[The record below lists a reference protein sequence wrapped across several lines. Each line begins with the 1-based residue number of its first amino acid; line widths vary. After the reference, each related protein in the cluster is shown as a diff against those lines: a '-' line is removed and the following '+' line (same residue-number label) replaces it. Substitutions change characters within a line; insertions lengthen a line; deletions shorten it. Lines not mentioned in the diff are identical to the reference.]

1 MFVKK
6 KNKKQKQKQNKDMC
20 QLEIIL
26 CTITHDFNAAVGG
39 ILISQGRTLFV
50 RSSKFSFHFP
60 QFLLRFNENVLQWKI
75 CCHMYYRQCTCLL
88 IGI

>member
-6 KNKKQKQKQNKDMC
+6 KNKKQKQNKDMC

-60 QFLLRFNENVLQWKI
+60 QFLLRFNE
-75 CCHMYYRQCTCLL
+75 MYYNGKYVVICTTDNVRVC
-88 IGI
+88 